1 MATTI
6 SVNKQT
12 IEQFLLNARRKPFVI
27 PEYQRP
33 YSWTNEQIDTLF
45 RDIWEFTSNDGG
57 TENDGTYF
65 LGSIVSYENEDGE
78 QEIIDGQ
85 QRITSLF
92 LLLRAIY
99 TKLTVTDEKS
109 PEAIN
114 FISKIEPLIWRTNKL
129 TGKVDYASILLTSKV
144 ISDSENE
151 ILKNILETGNVKEK
165 AQDSYSKNYKQL
177 LELLEEKSKENALM
191 IYQFIY
197 ALLNQVIILPIT
209 ADTQDTAL
217 TIFSTLNDRG
227 LPLSDADIFKAKI
240 YNNLNKEEKE
250 KFIEEWKELEEDS
263 LRISESIQQLFYYH
277 MFYQRALE
285 NDKVTTTPGL
295 RKYYSANKFER
306 ILKPNILSNLRQI
319 LNLWEVIS
327 NKNVIED
334 EEWSKNIEILKILD
348 ILTSYPNEF
357 WKYPVIIYYL
367 RYKDNKDFEE
377 RYLGHEKSEEL
388 HKFLVEN
395 EYVDEEGNAKDK
407 LKADLRDNRLVLP
420 QEFEH
425 IRPAIE
431 KKLKSSAGKLIIKN
445 ADDKKKIKVNKEVF
459 LDKNFSELWD
469 KIKYKTTCKVN
480 FDSNNLIAKC
490 VKDIDDYL
498 FIEDE
503 KYIFEKKRLALTHGG
518 IEEGFSTSEDSRIDF
533 QVKYKLPDIITYLQN
548 ETNLTRKSIVEI
560 LTRTETLDSFKKNP
574 QLYLE
579 KVTDIIK
586 KTMKNFIVD
595 GIKYEKIGN
604 GEFYSQDLFEAQE
617 LFGYLKDKMNKEG
630 NMLASTKS
638 SYENIVLDS
647 DIERNF
653 ALELEK
659 NKNVVIYTKLPAWF
673 KIPTPLGNYNPDW
686 AVLVRPDLTSPEQKL
701 YFVVETK
708 GSVFADDRRET
719 ENLKITCG
727 KKHFKA
733 ISEDINFQVAN
744 DFEYFSSKF

>member
-99 TKLTVTDEKS
+99 TKLAVTDEKS

-377 RYLGHEKSEEL
+377 RFLAFLRKLYTELLKKYIEIPTITAVKTNILKLNVEIINTDKPTFDFKSLSEDDIREKIKTPHRNVVRMLLKTLAYEL
-388 HKFLVEN
+388 QDELLPEKWEIEHILPVKWENSYDLREN
-395 EYVDEEGNAKDK
+395 EEVAREKIEHLGNKT
-407 LKADLRDNRLVLP
+407 P
-420 QEFEH
+420 F
-425 IRPAIE
+425 E
-431 KKLKSSAGKLIIKN
+431 KKLNIIATN
-445 ADDKKKIKVNKEVF
+445 NYFAKKKDYYVKSNIQMTKEIGNLKMDRWG
-459 LDKNFSELWD
+459 LDQIVERDVRMTD
-469 KIKYKTTCKVN
+469 KI
-480 FDSNNLIAKC
+480 I
-490 VKDIDDYL
+490 
-498 FIEDE
+498 
-503 KYIFEKKRLALTHGG
+503 
-518 IEEGFSTSEDSRIDF
+518 
-533 QVKYKLPDIITYLQN
+533 
-548 ETNLTRKSIVEI
+548 EI
-560 LTRTETLDSFKKNP
+560 LKSWGRD
-574 QLYLE
+574 
-579 KVTDIIK
+579 
-586 KTMKNFIVD
+586 
-595 GIKYEKIGN
+595 YE
-604 GEFYSQDLFEAQE
+604 
-617 LFGYLKDKMNKEG
+617 
-630 NMLASTKS
+630 
-638 SYENIVLDS
+638 
-647 DIERNF
+647 
-653 ALELEK
+653 
-659 NKNVVIYTKLPAWF
+659 
-673 KIPTPLGNYNPDW
+673 
-686 AVLVRPDLTSPEQKL
+686 
-701 YFVVETK
+701 
-708 GSVFADDRRET
+708 
-719 ENLKITCG
+719 
-727 KKHFKA
+727 
-733 ISEDINFQVAN
+733 
-744 DFEYFSSKF
+744 

>member
-99 TKLTVTDEKS
+99 TKLAVTDEKS

-377 RYLGHEKSEEL
+377 RFLAFLRKLYTELLKKYIEIPTITAVKTNILKLNVEIINTDKPTFDFKSLSEDDIREKIKTPHRNVVRMLLKTLAYEL
-388 HKFLVEN
+388 QDELLPEKWEIEHILPVKWENSYDLREN
-395 EYVDEEGNAKDK
+395 EEVAREKIEHLGNKT
-407 LKADLRDNRLVLP
+407 P
-420 QEFEH
+420 F
-425 IRPAIE
+425 E
-431 KKLKSSAGKLIIKN
+431 KKLNIIATN
-445 ADDKKKIKVNKEVF
+445 NYFAKKKDYYVKSNIQMTKEIGNLKMDRWG
-459 LDKNFSELWD
+459 LDQIVERDVRMTD
-469 KIKYKTTCKVN
+469 KI
-480 FDSNNLIAKC
+480 I
-490 VKDIDDYL
+490 
-498 FIEDE
+498 
-503 KYIFEKKRLALTHGG
+503 
-518 IEEGFSTSEDSRIDF
+518 
-533 QVKYKLPDIITYLQN
+533 
-548 ETNLTRKSIVEI
+548 EI
-560 LTRTETLDSFKKNP
+560 LKSWDRD
-574 QLYLE
+574 
-579 KVTDIIK
+579 
-586 KTMKNFIVD
+586 
-595 GIKYEKIGN
+595 YE
-604 GEFYSQDLFEAQE
+604 
-617 LFGYLKDKMNKEG
+617 
-630 NMLASTKS
+630 
-638 SYENIVLDS
+638 
-647 DIERNF
+647 
-653 ALELEK
+653 
-659 NKNVVIYTKLPAWF
+659 
-673 KIPTPLGNYNPDW
+673 
-686 AVLVRPDLTSPEQKL
+686 
-701 YFVVETK
+701 
-708 GSVFADDRRET
+708 
-719 ENLKITCG
+719 
-727 KKHFKA
+727 
-733 ISEDINFQVAN
+733 
-744 DFEYFSSKF
+744 

>member
-99 TKLTVTDEKS
+99 TKLAVTDEKS

-227 LPLSDADIFKAKI
+227 LPLSDADIFKANI

-377 RYLGHEKSEEL
+377 RFLAFLRKLYTELLKKYIEIPTITAVKTNILKLNVEIINTDKPTFDFKSLSEDDIREKIKTPHRNVVRMLLKTLAYEL
-388 HKFLVEN
+388 QDELLPEKWEIEHILPVKWENSYDLREN
-395 EYVDEEGNAKDK
+395 EEVAREKIEHLGNKT
-407 LKADLRDNRLVLP
+407 P
-420 QEFEH
+420 F
-425 IRPAIE
+425 E
-431 KKLKSSAGKLIIKN
+431 KKLNIIATN
-445 ADDKKKIKVNKEVF
+445 NYFAKKKDYYVKSNIQMTKEIGNLKMDRWG
-459 LDKNFSELWD
+459 LDQIVERDVRMTD
-469 KIKYKTTCKVN
+469 KI
-480 FDSNNLIAKC
+480 I
-490 VKDIDDYL
+490 
-498 FIEDE
+498 
-503 KYIFEKKRLALTHGG
+503 
-518 IEEGFSTSEDSRIDF
+518 
-533 QVKYKLPDIITYLQN
+533 
-548 ETNLTRKSIVEI
+548 EI
-560 LTRTETLDSFKKNP
+560 LKSWGRD
-574 QLYLE
+574 
-579 KVTDIIK
+579 
-586 KTMKNFIVD
+586 
-595 GIKYEKIGN
+595 YE
-604 GEFYSQDLFEAQE
+604 
-617 LFGYLKDKMNKEG
+617 
-630 NMLASTKS
+630 
-638 SYENIVLDS
+638 
-647 DIERNF
+647 
-653 ALELEK
+653 
-659 NKNVVIYTKLPAWF
+659 
-673 KIPTPLGNYNPDW
+673 
-686 AVLVRPDLTSPEQKL
+686 
-701 YFVVETK
+701 
-708 GSVFADDRRET
+708 
-719 ENLKITCG
+719 
-727 KKHFKA
+727 
-733 ISEDINFQVAN
+733 
-744 DFEYFSSKF
+744 

>member
-377 RYLGHEKSEEL
+377 RFLAFLRKLYTELLKKYIEIPTITAVKTNILKLNVEIINTDKPTFDFKSLSEDDIREKIKTPHRNVVRMLLKTLAYEL
-388 HKFLVEN
+388 QDELLPEKWEIEHILPVKWENSYDLREN
-395 EYVDEEGNAKDK
+395 EEVAREQIEHLGNKT
-407 LKADLRDNRLVLP
+407 P
-420 QEFEH
+420 F
-425 IRPAIE
+425 E
-431 KKLKSSAGKLIIKN
+431 KKLNIIATN
-445 ADDKKKIKVNKEVF
+445 NYFAKKKDYYVKSNIQMTKEIGNLKMDRWG
-459 LDKNFSELWD
+459 LDQIVERDVRMTD
-469 KIKYKTTCKVN
+469 KI
-480 FDSNNLIAKC
+480 I
-490 VKDIDDYL
+490 
-498 FIEDE
+498 
-503 KYIFEKKRLALTHGG
+503 
-518 IEEGFSTSEDSRIDF
+518 
-533 QVKYKLPDIITYLQN
+533 
-548 ETNLTRKSIVEI
+548 EI
-560 LTRTETLDSFKKNP
+560 LKSWGRD
-574 QLYLE
+574 
-579 KVTDIIK
+579 
-586 KTMKNFIVD
+586 
-595 GIKYEKIGN
+595 YE
-604 GEFYSQDLFEAQE
+604 
-617 LFGYLKDKMNKEG
+617 
-630 NMLASTKS
+630 
-638 SYENIVLDS
+638 
-647 DIERNF
+647 
-653 ALELEK
+653 
-659 NKNVVIYTKLPAWF
+659 
-673 KIPTPLGNYNPDW
+673 
-686 AVLVRPDLTSPEQKL
+686 
-701 YFVVETK
+701 
-708 GSVFADDRRET
+708 
-719 ENLKITCG
+719 
-727 KKHFKA
+727 
-733 ISEDINFQVAN
+733 
-744 DFEYFSSKF
+744 

>member
-57 TENDGTYF
+57 TKKDGTYF

-92 LLLRAIY
+92 LLFRAIY

-114 FISKIEPLIWRTNKL
+114 FISKIEPLIWKADKL

-377 RYLGHEKSEEL
+377 RFLAFLRKLYTELLKKYIEIPTITAVKTNILKLNAEIISTDKPTFDFKSLSEDDIREKIKTPHRNVVRMLLKTLAYEL
-388 HKFLVEN
+388 QDELLPEKWEIEHILPVKWENSYDLREN
-395 EYVDEEGNAKDK
+395 EEVAREKIEHLGNKT
-407 LKADLRDNRLVLP
+407 P
-420 QEFEH
+420 F
-425 IRPAIE
+425 E
-431 KKLKSSAGKLIIKN
+431 KKLNIIATN
-445 ADDKKKIKVNKEVF
+445 NYFAKKKDYYVKSNIQMTKEIGNLKMDRWG
-459 LDKNFSELWD
+459 LDQIVERDVRMTD
-469 KIKYKTTCKVN
+469 KI
-480 FDSNNLIAKC
+480 I
-490 VKDIDDYL
+490 
-498 FIEDE
+498 
-503 KYIFEKKRLALTHGG
+503 
-518 IEEGFSTSEDSRIDF
+518 
-533 QVKYKLPDIITYLQN
+533 
-548 ETNLTRKSIVEI
+548 EI
-560 LTRTETLDSFKKNP
+560 LKSWDRD
-574 QLYLE
+574 
-579 KVTDIIK
+579 
-586 KTMKNFIVD
+586 
-595 GIKYEKIGN
+595 YE
-604 GEFYSQDLFEAQE
+604 
-617 LFGYLKDKMNKEG
+617 
-630 NMLASTKS
+630 
-638 SYENIVLDS
+638 
-647 DIERNF
+647 
-653 ALELEK
+653 
-659 NKNVVIYTKLPAWF
+659 
-673 KIPTPLGNYNPDW
+673 
-686 AVLVRPDLTSPEQKL
+686 
-701 YFVVETK
+701 
-708 GSVFADDRRET
+708 
-719 ENLKITCG
+719 
-727 KKHFKA
+727 
-733 ISEDINFQVAN
+733 
-744 DFEYFSSKF
+744 

>member
-129 TGKVDYASILLTSKV
+129 TGKVDYTSILLTSKV

-151 ILKNILETGNVKEK
+151 ILKNILETGNIKEK

-263 LRISESIQQLFYYH
+263 SRISESIQQLFYYH

-377 RYLGHEKSEEL
+377 RFLAFLRKLYTELLKKYIEIPTITAVKTNILKLNVEIINTDKPTFDFKSLSEDDIREKIKTPHRNVVRMLLKTLAYEL
-388 HKFLVEN
+388 QDELLPEKWEIEHILPVKWENSYDLREN
-395 EYVDEEGNAKDK
+395 EEVAREKIEHLGNKT
-407 LKADLRDNRLVLP
+407 P
-420 QEFEH
+420 F
-425 IRPAIE
+425 E
-431 KKLKSSAGKLIIKN
+431 KKLNIIATN
-445 ADDKKKIKVNKEVF
+445 NYFAKKKDYYVKSNIQMTKE
-459 LDKNFSELWD
+459 
-469 KIKYKTTCKVN
+469 
-480 FDSNNLIAKC
+480 
-490 VKDIDDYL
+490 
-498 FIEDE
+498 
-503 KYIFEKKRLALTHGG
+503 
-518 IEEGFSTSEDSRIDF
+518 
-533 QVKYKLPDIITYLQN
+533 
-548 ETNLTRKSIVEI
+548 
-560 LTRTETLDSFKKNP
+560 
-574 QLYLE
+574 
-579 KVTDIIK
+579 
-586 KTMKNFIVD
+586 
-595 GIKYEKIGN
+595 IG
-604 GEFYSQDLFEAQE
+604 
-617 LFGYLKDKMNKEG
+617 
-630 NMLASTKS
+630 
-638 SYENIVLDS
+638 
-647 DIERNF
+647 
-653 ALELEK
+653 
-659 NKNVVIYTKLPAWF
+659 
-673 KIPTPLGNYNPDW
+673 
-686 AVLVRPDLTSPEQKL
+686 
-701 YFVVETK
+701 
-708 GSVFADDRRET
+708 
-719 ENLKITCG
+719 NLKIDRWGLDQIVERDVRMTD
-727 KKHFKA
+727 KIIEILK
-733 ISEDINFQVAN
+733 SWDRDYE
-744 DFEYFSSKF
+744 

>member
-45 RDIWEFTSNDGG
+45 RDVWEFTSNNGG

-99 TKLTVTDEKS
+99 TKLTITDEKS

-144 ISDSENE
+144 ISDSEND
-151 ILKNILETGNVKEK
+151 ILKNILETGNIREK
-165 AQDSYSKNYKQL
+165 AQDSYSENYKQL

-240 YNNLNKEEKE
+240 YNNLNKEEKQ

-285 NDKVTTTPGL
+285 NDKATTTPGL

-306 ILKPNILSNLRQI
+306 ILKPNILNNLRQI
-319 LNLWEVIS
+319 LNLWKVIS
-327 NKNVIED
+327 NKETL
-334 EEWSKNIEILKILD
+334 ETESWSQNREILKILD
-348 ILTSYPNEF
+348 ILISYPNEF
-357 WKYPVIIYYL
+357 WKYPVVIYYL
-367 RYKDNKDFEE
+367 RYKDSEDFED
-377 RYLGHEKSEEL
+377 
-388 HKFLVEN
+388 KFLSFLRKLYVELLKKYIEIPTITAVKSNILKLNVEIINTDKPVFDFKSLSEDDIREKIKTPHRNVVRMLLKTLAYNIQDELLPEKWEIEHILPVKWENSYDLREN
-395 EYVDEEGNAKDK
+395 EEVAREKIEHLGNKT
-407 LKADLRDNRLVLP
+407 P
-420 QEFEH
+420 F
-425 IRPAIE
+425 E
-431 KKLKSSAGKLIIKN
+431 KKLNIIATN
-445 ADDKKKIKVNKEVF
+445 NYFAKKKDYYIKSNIQMTKEIGNLKIDRWG
-459 LDKNFSELWD
+459 LDQIVERDVRITD
-469 KIKYKTTCKVN
+469 K
-480 FDSNNLIAKC
+480 
-490 VKDIDDYL
+490 
-498 FIEDE
+498 
-503 KYIFEKKRLALTHGG
+503 
-518 IEEGFSTSEDSRIDF
+518 
-533 QVKYKLPDIITYLQN
+533 
-548 ETNLTRKSIVEI
+548 IVEI
-560 LTRTETLDSFKKNP
+560 L
-574 QLYLE
+574 
-579 KVTDIIK
+579 
-586 KTMKNFIVD
+586 
-595 GIKYEKIGN
+595 
-604 GEFYSQDLFEAQE
+604 
-617 LFGYLKDKMNKEG
+617 
-630 NMLASTKS
+630 KS
-638 SYENIVLDS
+638 WD
-647 DIERNF
+647 RNY
-653 ALELEK
+653 K
-659 NKNVVIYTKLPAWF
+659 
-673 KIPTPLGNYNPDW
+673 
-686 AVLVRPDLTSPEQKL
+686 
-701 YFVVETK
+701 
-708 GSVFADDRRET
+708 
-719 ENLKITCG
+719 
-727 KKHFKA
+727 
-733 ISEDINFQVAN
+733 
-744 DFEYFSSKF
+744 

>member
-377 RYLGHEKSEEL
+377 RFLAFLRKLYTELLKKYIEIPTITAVKTNILKLNAEIINTDKPTFDFKSLSEDDIREKIKTPHRNVVRMLLKTLAYEL
-388 HKFLVEN
+388 QDELLPEKWEIEHILPVKWENSYDLREN
-395 EYVDEEGNAKDK
+395 EEIAREKIEHLGNKT
-407 LKADLRDNRLVLP
+407 P
-420 QEFEH
+420 F
-425 IRPAIE
+425 E
-431 KKLKSSAGKLIIKN
+431 KKLNIIATN
-445 ADDKKKIKVNKEVF
+445 NYFAKKKDYYVKSNIQMTKEIGNLKMDRWG
-459 LDKNFSELWD
+459 LDQIVERDVRMTD
-469 KIKYKTTCKVN
+469 KI
-480 FDSNNLIAKC
+480 I
-490 VKDIDDYL
+490 
-498 FIEDE
+498 
-503 KYIFEKKRLALTHGG
+503 
-518 IEEGFSTSEDSRIDF
+518 
-533 QVKYKLPDIITYLQN
+533 
-548 ETNLTRKSIVEI
+548 EI
-560 LTRTETLDSFKKNP
+560 LKSWGRD
-574 QLYLE
+574 
-579 KVTDIIK
+579 
-586 KTMKNFIVD
+586 
-595 GIKYEKIGN
+595 YE
-604 GEFYSQDLFEAQE
+604 
-617 LFGYLKDKMNKEG
+617 
-630 NMLASTKS
+630 
-638 SYENIVLDS
+638 
-647 DIERNF
+647 
-653 ALELEK
+653 
-659 NKNVVIYTKLPAWF
+659 
-673 KIPTPLGNYNPDW
+673 
-686 AVLVRPDLTSPEQKL
+686 
-701 YFVVETK
+701 
-708 GSVFADDRRET
+708 
-719 ENLKITCG
+719 
-727 KKHFKA
+727 
-733 ISEDINFQVAN
+733 
-744 DFEYFSSKF
+744 

>member
-165 AQDSYSKNYKQL
+165 AQDNYSKNYKQL

-263 LRISESIQQLFYYH
+263 SRISESIQQLFYYH

-377 RYLGHEKSEEL
+377 RFLAFLRKLYTELLKKYIEIPTITAVKTNILKLNAEIINTDKPTFDFKSLSEDDIREKIKTPHRNVVRMLLKTLAYEL
-388 HKFLVEN
+388 QDELLPEKWEIEHILPVKWENSYDLREN
-395 EYVDEEGNAKDK
+395 EEVAREKIEHLGNKT
-407 LKADLRDNRLVLP
+407 P
-420 QEFEH
+420 F
-425 IRPAIE
+425 E
-431 KKLKSSAGKLIIKN
+431 KKLNIIATN
-445 ADDKKKIKVNKEVF
+445 NYFAKKKDYYVKSNIQMTKEIGNLKMDRWG
-459 LDKNFSELWD
+459 LDQIVERDVRMTD
-469 KIKYKTTCKVN
+469 KI
-480 FDSNNLIAKC
+480 I
-490 VKDIDDYL
+490 
-498 FIEDE
+498 
-503 KYIFEKKRLALTHGG
+503 
-518 IEEGFSTSEDSRIDF
+518 
-533 QVKYKLPDIITYLQN
+533 
-548 ETNLTRKSIVEI
+548 EI
-560 LTRTETLDSFKKNP
+560 LKSWGRD
-574 QLYLE
+574 
-579 KVTDIIK
+579 
-586 KTMKNFIVD
+586 
-595 GIKYEKIGN
+595 YE
-604 GEFYSQDLFEAQE
+604 
-617 LFGYLKDKMNKEG
+617 
-630 NMLASTKS
+630 
-638 SYENIVLDS
+638 
-647 DIERNF
+647 
-653 ALELEK
+653 
-659 NKNVVIYTKLPAWF
+659 
-673 KIPTPLGNYNPDW
+673 
-686 AVLVRPDLTSPEQKL
+686 
-701 YFVVETK
+701 
-708 GSVFADDRRET
+708 
-719 ENLKITCG
+719 
-727 KKHFKA
+727 
-733 ISEDINFQVAN
+733 
-744 DFEYFSSKF
+744 